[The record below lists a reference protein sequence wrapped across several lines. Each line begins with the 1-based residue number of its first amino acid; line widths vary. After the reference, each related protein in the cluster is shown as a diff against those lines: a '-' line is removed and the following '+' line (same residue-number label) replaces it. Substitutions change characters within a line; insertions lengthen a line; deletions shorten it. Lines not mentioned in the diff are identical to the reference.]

1 MNKKH
6 ITLIIYL
13 ISTLIILT
21 FGRSSFINRFYNK
34 KETIVPNLIY
44 LNEKE
49 AIKSLKKYKLDYKI
63 VYSKSEEVPE
73 NTVFIQ
79 DPLPDSIVKVN
90 RLVQVWVNK
99 SDEFELPNILGKSL
113 VEGRRILNNL
123 NITIERIDYMPND
136 NVEEDKI
143 IAIYPRLSNKI
154 AQNKRISLL
163 VSSKSLIKNNIM
175 PNLIGLDLNEANTI
189 LSQIGKSI
197 NLISDSSN
205 PSFAK
210 NVIIATNPLPGEELN
225 ENININVV
233 LNTGIEIDKTITEII
248 EENTINNNETKNEDV
263 KKILEDT
270 LKELK
275 EKENKEGN

>member
-21 FGRSSFINRFYNK
+21 FGRSSFINHFYNK